1 VDDDEIISAG
11 LAESIVHPRRLL
23 MENLFD
29 YIVELMKTGETAA
42 FAVVIRT
49 EGSSPRR
56 VGAKMIIM
64 NDGTTAGTLGG
75 GDLEKKVIE
84 EAMNVIKQGRP
95 KIASFTLD
103 IEEGKLDMMCG
114 GKLDI
119 YIEPILPEAKLI
131 IFGAGHISRSIAPLM
146 RGAGF
151 QVSVVEDSPD
161 LLQKDKFPETQDLIL
176 TDMEQFARDLP
187 PDSQTYIVLLSRG
200 FSRDK
205 AILSQLIQKDF
216 KYIGMI
222 GSQRKIRT
230 MEEELEK
237 QGVPREAFSKLHAPV
252 GLDIGAETPEE
263 IAISIAAEIIAAK
276 KGKLAFCKKGI

>member
-1 VDDDEIISAG
+1 MESLFERIIDLKKSEKPFS
-11 LAESIVHPRRLL
+11 LAIIV
-23 MENLFD
+23 
-29 YIVELMKTGETAA
+29 K
-42 FAVVIRT
+42 T
-49 EGSSPRR
+49 EGSTPRR

-64 NDGTTAGTLGG
+64 KDGKTIGTLGG

-84 EAMNVIKQGRP
+84 EGINVIKQGKP

-161 LLQKDKFPETQDLIL
+161 LLQKDKFPETEDLVL
-176 TDMEQFARDLP
+176 TDMEQFAKNLP
-187 PDSQTYIVLLSRG
+187 SDPRTYVVLLSRG
-200 FSRDK
+200 FSKDK
-205 AILSQLIQKDF
+205 AILTQLIQKDF

-222 GSQRKIRT
+222 GSARKIVT
-230 MEEELEK
+230 MKEDLKK
-237 QGVPREAFSKLHAPV
+237 QGAPEEAFLKLQAPI

-276 KGKLAFCKKGI
+276 KGKLEGFKKGE

>member
-1 VDDDEIISAG
+1 
-11 LAESIVHPRRLL
+11 
-23 MENLFD
+23 MEDFFKK
-29 YIVELMKTGETAA
+29 IVELNKSGEPAA
-42 FAVVIRT
+42 FAVVIKT
-49 EGSSPRR
+49 EGSTPRR

-64 NDGTTAGTLGG
+64 KDGKTIGTLGG

-84 EAMNVIKQGRP
+84 EGINVIKQGQP

-119 YIEPILPEAKLI
+119 YIEPILPDAKLI
-131 IFGAGHISRSIAPLM
+131 IFGAGHITRSLAPLM
-146 RGAGF
+146 KSAGF
-151 QVSVVEDSPD
+151 QVSIVEDSPD
-161 LLQKDKFPETQDLIL
+161 LLQKDKFTETEELIQ
-176 TDMEQFARDLP
+176 TDMEQFAGNLP
-187 PDSQTYIVLLSRG
+187 SDTRTYIVLLSRG

-205 AILSQLIQKDF
+205 AILTQLIQKDF

-222 GSQRKIRT
+222 GSQRKIKT
-230 MEEELEK
+230 MEEELQK
-237 QGVPREAFSKLHAPV
+237 QGVPKETLSRLHAPI

-276 KGKLAFCKKGI
+276 KGKLDNLEANRRKESKIS